1 VKSGLS
7 IADRKQLTV
16 TIWWP
21 QEVFETLEML
31 QQQALALGR
40 ENLQYKARLSKQ
52 HKVMVMQMHM
62 ISHLETVLQKKVCT
76 LPPL

>member
-1 VKSGLS
+1 
-7 IADRKQLTV
+7 
-16 TIWWP
+16 
-21 QEVFETLEML
+21 ML
-31 QQQALALGR
+31 KQQALALGR

-76 LPPL
+76 LSRTVMEKLPSAHLTQQVE